1 MSDTPETDAFMTR
14 IRGID
19 GDKHWVPADTA
30 KRLERERASAI
41 KKIQRQA
48 ERIRQLEGA
57 TNYAGGKPL
66 SIALKER
73 DEAREELATLCR
85 EKCRDQR
92 ERDEAR
98 EQIDNIRKKLS
109 ESGEAVGNG
118 DYDYAIIDMIEN
130 LIKSKDY
137 FVRKSDSLER
147 ERDEA
152 ITRRMETIMQCELYE
167 QERDEAR
174 QQYDDLATEH
184 MLAVNK
190 LCNER
195 DILRIDAQKEAEHH
209 DKMVGE
215 LENLY
220 DKLTKSVELIKLLI
234 KQVEYPAYTVDEV
247 VEKMFLM
254 DKAKRFIK

>member
-1 MSDTPETDAFMTR
+1 MSNTPETDAMVEESFHR
-14 IRGID
+14 INFPTAP
-19 GDKHWVPADTA
+19 VPA
-30 KRLERERASAI
+30 EF
-41 KKIQRQA
+41 
-48 ERIRQLEGA
+48 
-57 TNYAGGKPL
+57 
-66 SIALKER
+66 
-73 DEAREELATLCR
+73 AR
-85 EKCRDQR
+85 K
-92 ERDEAR
+92 
-98 EQIDNIRKKLS
+98 
-109 ESGEAVGNG
+109 
-118 DYDYAIIDMIEN
+118 
-130 LIKSKDY
+130 
-137 FVRKSDSLER
+137 LER

-174 QQYDDLATEH
+174 ENLEEEMKFHHRTHTELVHTQCKILDMQMGRDEIQEKYDILATEH

-195 DILRIDAQKEAEHH
+195 DILRIDAQREAEHH

-220 DKLTKSVELIKLLI
+220 DKLTKSFELIKLLI

>member
-1 MSDTPETDAFMTR
+1 MNNTPTPETDEMVA
-14 IRGID
+14 D
-19 GDKHWVPADTA
+19 GFHRVNFPTNPVPAEFA
-30 KRLERERASAI
+30 RKLERER
-41 KKIQRQA
+41 
-48 ERIRQLEGA
+48 
-57 TNYAGGKPL
+57 
-66 SIALKER
+66 
-73 DEAREELATLCR
+73 DEAWDDLKITQQEWVRARRERAQAL
-85 EKCRDQR
+85 R

-98 EQIDNIRKKLS
+98 EK
-109 ESGEAVGNG
+109 
-118 DYDYAIIDMIEN
+118 YDA
-130 LIKSKDY
+130 
-137 FVRKSDSLER
+137 
-147 ERDEA
+147 
-152 ITRRMETIMQCELYE
+152 
-167 QERDEAR
+167 
-174 QQYDDLATEH
+174 LATEH

-220 DKLTKSVELIKLLI
+220 DKLNKSVELIKLLI